1 MVAVDLHPPQVVSTP
16 AWNKG
21 EPVRVCRV
29 YRVYG
34 GRIAVLY
41 RDARCR
47 CAAQAVIVP
56 VGMELTLV
64 SGGCNG
70 GGA

>member
-16 AWNKG
+16 AWNDG
-21 EPVRVCRV
+21 EPVRVAQVHRV
-29 YRVYG
+29 FRD
-34 GRIAVLY
+34 RIAVLY

-47 CAAQAVIVP
+47 CAAQACVVP

-64 SGGCNG
+64 SGGCT
-70 GGA
+70 GGAL